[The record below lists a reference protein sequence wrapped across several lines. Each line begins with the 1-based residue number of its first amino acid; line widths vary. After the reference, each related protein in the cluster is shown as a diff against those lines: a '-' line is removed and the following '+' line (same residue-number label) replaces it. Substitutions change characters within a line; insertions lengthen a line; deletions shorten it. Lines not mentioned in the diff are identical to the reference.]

1 MATNPMQRK
10 ARNSFLG
17 GFFIALII
25 GAAVSFL
32 FYNQMTKAKDEVASL
47 EKLQKEVYVAQGNLK
62 SGDEIILSELVNE
75 YDEEDENE
83 EKNENAKEDKSV
95 LVKQTVQTTLDD
107 EELIDSSMFKYYYK
121 KNETSDDYNK
131 YNENEEENNEE
142 DEYMRTSKK
151 LIMKIDVPAGTV
163 ITKDMIEE
171 IDEPTTADQRLQEY
185 NMIILPTL
193 LEEGNYIDV
202 RLSLPTGEDYVV
214 ISKKKVYKATAD
226 TVWLKMREDEI
237 LTLGNAVVEAYIM
250 NGSKLYATIYTEPGR
265 QKKSEVTYVTNDEV
279 IKLIDKD
286 SNIVEKARNEI
297 IGRYNSN
304 YNDNGNMYRSS
315 INDLVGKNDENKEEL
330 VETGVQQEITKLQ
343 TSRQQYVESLQGGTT
358 EVE

>member
-121 KNETSDDYNK
+121 KKWNK
-131 YNENEEENNEE
+131 W
-142 DEYMRTSKK
+142 
-151 LIMKIDVPAGTV
+151 
-163 ITKDMIEE
+163 
-171 IDEPTTADQRLQEY
+171 
-185 NMIILPTL
+185 
-193 LEEGNYIDV
+193 
-202 RLSLPTGEDYVV
+202 
-214 ISKKKVYKATAD
+214 
-226 TVWLKMREDEI
+226 WL
-237 LTLGNAVVEAYIM
+237 
-250 NGSKLYATIYTEPGR
+250 
-265 QKKSEVTYVTNDEV
+265 
-279 IKLIDKD
+279 
-286 SNIVEKARNEI
+286 
-297 IGRYNSN
+297 
-304 YNDNGNMYRSS
+304 
-315 INDLVGKNDENKEEL
+315 
-330 VETGVQQEITKLQ
+330 
-343 TSRQQYVESLQGGTT
+343 
-358 EVE
+358 